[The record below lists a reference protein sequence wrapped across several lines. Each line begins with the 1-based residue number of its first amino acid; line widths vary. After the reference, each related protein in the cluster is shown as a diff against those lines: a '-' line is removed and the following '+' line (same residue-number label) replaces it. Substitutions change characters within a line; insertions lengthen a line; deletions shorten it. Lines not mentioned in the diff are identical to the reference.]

1 MLTMAL
7 HPFIRMAI
15 VPALLVTALVAS
27 ACGSS
32 GPEARQFD
40 LEIREGKL
48 ALDPAVVRVNQGDSV
63 TLRFRTDQAGAVHIH
78 GYDIEQSVT
87 PGQTASVQL
96 TANAT
101 GRFTMTFHPGGEDG
115 LEAHGALFDSPVLES
130 NQTFSYQVGHDLEG
144 KTFPYHNHMGHEF
157 TGTITVSNDASLS
170 GSVQIQILED
180 GSFQPVEV
188 SVQPGTVL
196 VWLNTSARRQRV
208 TAGEL
213 PTGESGGMHQGMHQ
227 EEEVTLGTLEVYPR

>member
-1 MLTMAL
+1 MAL
-7 HPFIRMAI
+7 NTFIRMAL

-32 GPEARQFD
+32 RPEARQFD

-63 TLRFRTDQAGAVHIH
+63 TLHFGTDQAGAVHIH

-87 PGQTASVQL
+87 PGQSASVQF

-101 GRFTMTFHPGGEDG
+101 GRFTMTFHLGGEDG
-115 LEAHGALFDSPVLES
+115 TDAHGALFDSPLLES
-130 NQTFSYQVGHDLEG
+130 NQTFSYQVGHDLAG
-144 KTFPYHNHMGHEF
+144 KTFPYHNHMDHES
-157 TGTITVSNDASLS
+157 TGTITVSDAASLS
-170 GSVQIQILED
+170 GTVQIQIRDD
-180 GSFQPVEV
+180 GSFQPAEV
-188 SVQPGTVL
+188 SVQPGTTL
-196 VWLNTSARRQRV
+196 VWLNTSGLRQRV

-213 PTGESGGMHQGMHQ
+213 PGGESSGAHQ